1 MRAILL
7 TVLLAGCATAP
18 AERASISLAGPA
30 IVRDVAAPGADVQSA
45 AYVRLHNAGEAD
57 RLVAVSCTCAE
68 SVELHATANRAMH
81 TLPHID
87 APAGGDLEI
96 APGGPTHLM
105 LMGVREPIAPGATIR
120 MRLEFER
127 AAPLEVEFV
136 AVENSREG
144 WAARDVSA
152 SRTQARP

>member
-1 MRAILL
+1 MARFRAFGA
-7 TVLLAGCATAP
+7 VLLMALSACAATP
-18 AERASISLAGPA
+18 ERAGRITLAGPA

-57 RLVAVSCTCAE
+57 RLVAVSCACAQ
-68 SVELHATANRAMH
+68 SVEMHATADRAMH

-87 APAGGDLEI
+87 APAGGNLEI

-127 AAPLEVEFV
+127 AAPLEIEFV

-144 WAARDVSA
+144 WAARDGA
-152 SRTQARP
+152 APR